1 MFALWDSVGSHLLCF
16 HFSLQVPN
24 VLQSC
29 SFSFLCIVELPLSFN
44 ISTFFSVS
52 CHRCQMRQWCT
63 NQPVNSSKMLSE
75 IHWYVHGS
83 VSAFLRVIFKF
94 FFIIPGSCWDYKH
107 FLLLLFLGSVVM
119 SLTCFWCYIF
129 FLGLFKTLKKV
140 ITSHASVLLILN
152 YNLDG
157 FYFYTAN
164 GNLSVIAVR
173 LPGKTP
179 HILHT
184 VEETPAISSP
194 L

>member
-1 MFALWDSVGSHLLCF
+1 MSDEAVMHKPAREFLQNVIRDSLICPWQCVSF
-16 HFSLQVPN
+16 FKSDLQV
-24 VLQSC
+24 
-29 SFSFLCIVELPLSFN
+29 
-44 ISTFFSVS
+44 
-52 CHRCQMRQWCT
+52 
-63 NQPVNSSKMLSE
+63 
-75 IHWYVHGS
+75 
-83 VSAFLRVIFKF
+83 

-107 FLLLLFLGSVVM
+107 FLLPLFLGSVVM
-119 SLTCFWCYIF
+119 SLTCFWCYVF

-184 VEETPAISSP
+184 VEETPAISSS